1 MTRKLKRGPKNIVC
15 CRSSSVATF
24 NDVDCAGLCDGTDA
38 VYGPS
43 ICGHWIAEAAI
54 ELDAVADVGVAARHC
69 AAGPVHRVCAVLL
82 AAEQRRIVYI
92 YARVVHGCRG
102 GDLRAAAGVCSLTFA
117 DELGSARLPF
127 RVLLLWVMI
136 QTPCHELVRALG
148 ARNPVA
154 VASLTAL
161 LMTLA
166 DLTTDPLYATPKLAG
181 NVVMK
186 LWHWSEPTRGAAAAD
201 RRVYGVPMNNFLWW
215 WVAGFVATLLI
226 EVLVKFDKAPRVQI
240 SRNKLLECALQ
251 CLGWLLNGV
260 FFATLYDVPPGIRF
274 TATMGMIVPSTIAGL
289 RLFFHVEWRQGQR
302 ANRATT
308 TTTTTT
314 AIATQT
320 QMMERVKRNDKKR
333 EIGFSA
339 VLASPTHFHFGF
351 TREEKIMFKLGQ
363 RAWPR

>member
-1 MTRKLKRGPKNIVC
+1 MSTAQDFVMGLTLFTGP
-15 CRSSSVATF
+15 
-24 NDVDCAGLCDGTDA
+24 
-38 VYGPS
+38 VY
-43 ICGHWIAEAAI
+43 AAI
-54 ELDAVADVGVAARHC
+54 GLQKLLSSWMPSLMSAWQLDIVQLDLYTAFVLCCSLLNNGASFTFTRAWCMVVVAAIC
-69 AAGPVHRVCAVLL
+69 ELQQVFG
-82 AAEQRRIVYI
+82 
-92 YARVVHGCRG
+92 
-102 GDLRAAAGVCSLTFA
+102 SLTFA
-117 DELGSARLPF
+117 DELGSGRLPF

-136 QTPCHELVRALG
+136 HTPCHELVRALG

-226 EVLVKFDKAPRVQI
+226 EVLAKFDKAPRVQI
-240 SRNKLLECALQ
+240 SRNKLWSALQ

-289 RLFFHVEWRQGQR
+289 RLFFHVEWRP
-302 ANRATT
+302 RATNKPSSNNNSNSN
-308 TTTTTT
+308 
-314 AIATQT
+314 ANA
-320 QMMERVKRNDKKR
+320 NDGKSKK
-333 EIGFSA
+333 E
-339 VLASPTHFHFGF
+339 
-351 TREEKIMFKLGQ
+351 
-363 RAWPR
+363 